1 MQRGPAQPLPELD
14 PLRRGPAE
22 PRSLGAPRLAP
33 PHADAIK
40 VVNGAPVLDEFG
52 NVMGGL
58 RSPYVDVPTSTW
70 FGSSTGASFCF
81 IAGHEVPLD
90 QETIEGLYPTHG
102 AYVRE
107 VTRDVRGLIAGRFLT
122 RPDAQKLS
130 REAERADVPGS

>member
-40 VVNGAPVLDEFG
+40 VVNGAPVLDAFG
-52 NVMGGL
+52 NVTGGL
-58 RSPYVDVPTSTW
+58 RSPFLDVPTGTW

-81 IAGHEVPLD
+81 IAGHEVPFSHEQLR
-90 QETIEGLYPTHG
+90 QLYPSHG
-102 AYVRE
+102 RYVDA
-107 VTRDVRGLIAGRFLT
+107 VSGDVGKLVEQRIITA
-122 RPDAQKLS
+122 PDGVRLVS
-130 REAERADVPGS
+130 EAAHADVP